1 MSQRLR
7 EILALPQC
15 PRCGGRA
22 GYWNVLLT
30 RPKNAFECAS
40 CGIRL
45 SADMQRGLTLI
56 AIVAFAAFF
65 CLMAV
70 GVPWFLEGL
79 HAVVALFVAVG
90 ILPFF
95 ARVKVV

>member
-1 MSQRLR
+1 MSRRPRQ
-7 EILALPQC
+7 IWALPQC

-65 CLMAV
+65 YLVAI
-70 GVPWFLEGL
+70 GVPWFLEESR
-79 HAVVALFVAVG
+79 AVAALFVAVG
-90 ILPFF
+90 MLPFF
-95 ARVKVV
+95 ARLK